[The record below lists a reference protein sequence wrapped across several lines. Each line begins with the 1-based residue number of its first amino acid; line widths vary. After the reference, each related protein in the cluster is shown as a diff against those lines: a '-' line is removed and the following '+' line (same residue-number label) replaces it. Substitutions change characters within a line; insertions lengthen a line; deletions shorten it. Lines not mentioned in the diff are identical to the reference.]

1 MSNLTI
7 DDIHRIRK
15 EHAISTRN
23 MTFIEFKT
31 SLYKEIKPLLEMLI
45 SLKTEK
51 KKAITSYAEVES
63 TVF

>member
-1 MSNLTI
+1 MNDLLHIAVATLN
-7 DDIHRIRK
+7 
-15 EHAISTRN
+15 ISSRN